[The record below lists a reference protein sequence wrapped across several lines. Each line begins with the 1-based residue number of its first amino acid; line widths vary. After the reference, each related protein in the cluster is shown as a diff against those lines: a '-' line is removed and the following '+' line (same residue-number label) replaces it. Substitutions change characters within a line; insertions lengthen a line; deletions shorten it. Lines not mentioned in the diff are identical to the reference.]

1 MVTNRRGLWGRGC
14 RDGSCASA
22 APAWPTVARMDAARH
37 RKTSPGSPSGSA
49 HGGASDPQPGLASDL
64 GSDPAADLG
73 SAPAAEPVASRG
85 VEAAVGA
92 ASRPPGSPLGGPL
105 PGQRIRTRATRP
117 PIDPRLLR
125 FDPAVG
131 WLVAAF
137 ALLAVVVAGA
147 LIAQATALAA
157 IISRTFLDGVALEE
171 HRGWL
176 GLLLAAV
183 VVRAGATWV
192 GDVLAQH
199 TSARVKSRLRV
210 AVVDRL
216 TRRAPGEGDTSTGAA
231 VSVLTEGIDALD
243 GTFGGYLP
251 ALVSG
256 VIVPVAIVVWLIG
269 VEPLSATILAV
280 TLPLIPVF
288 MVLIGLAAR
297 AATRRRFRS
306 LTELSGH
313 LLAVLQGLTTI
324 RVARAGDRVARVV
337 RDAGERLR
345 VTTLEALRIAFVS
358 ALALELLAAL
368 AVATVAVTAGVRLAQ
383 GTGVAFEP
391 VLVALLLAPEAFF
404 PLRRVGQQFHANE
417 DGAAAAERLFDL
429 LEGADAAHDRGTDAV
444 ARRRRGTADR
454 TPAPDPADV
463 PVTLTGVTVVHAG
476 RDGPALDGADVVVHP
491 GEQLAILG
499 ASGAGKTTLASVL
512 LGLREPDAGHVLV
525 GDVEVADLD
534 PDAWHQ
540 RLAWVPQTPADLGG
554 TVREL
559 VTLGRTDAQPP
570 SDAAVHGALR
580 AVALDGEVAALPD
593 GLDTQVG
600 PGGRGLSAGQ
610 RRRVAIARALV
621 RDARLLVLDEPT
633 GDLDVE
639 AERAVRD
646 ALARLRG
653 ERSVVVLTH
662 RVALAA
668 EADRVVVLDQGRVV
682 EDGPPDLLAT
692 AAGPYASLVA
702 ASRPLEPGDRAWD
715 VHFGGSPTHA
725 SDQPDRSCVERPARR
740 TSHARSGGDGD
751 GGGPGGGRGGSG
763 GGGGGGGGGDS
774 GGAGGG
780 GGAGAG
786 GGHAAV
792 AVAAAAVEPV
802 TDPLADVGLGA
813 GASAEAPRTLRASLR
828 SAAVTLRALLAP
840 HRRTLGVAA
849 TAGAVT
855 PLSGVVLVAVSTY
868 LISRAALQPNILDL
882 TVVVVAV
889 RALSL
894 LKGTSRYVE
903 RLAGHDV
910 ALRTVVDLR
919 THAYLRL
926 LPQAPAGLARHRSGD
941 VLARVVTDV
950 DRLQLALVRGVVPLF
965 GGLIATLLTVLIA
978 AWLLPA
984 AAPLA
989 AVGLGVAAVGVP
1001 LLAWRLSRAPERRLA
1016 VARGR
1021 LTAELVD
1028 VLQAAPELRL
1038 LGRLRPARAHL
1049 DVLDAEVVRHDRSA
1063 VARGGGADAL
1073 VQLVLGL
1080 TAVGFV
1086 AVGVPAV
1093 VAGELDGVLL
1103 GALVVLALAAAEAVG
1118 PLPAS
1123 ARALATAATA
1133 AGRLRDVLD
1142 APVPAPEPDEPTVM
1156 DATESAGDPRL
1167 DVVRATARY
1176 PAATAPAVH
1185 DLDLHV
1191 EPGRI
1196 LAVVGRSG
1204 AGKSTLANLAVR
1216 FLDPEAGEVRLHDVR
1231 LSALAGDTVR
1241 GAVVLGPQDAHV
1253 FDGTIAANLRLAA
1266 PDAVDAELVDA
1277 LRAARLA
1284 DWVQQLPDG
1293 LATPVGERGDRLSGG
1308 QRHRLAL
1315 ARTLLVGAPLLV
1327 LDEPTADL
1335 DPITGR
1341 AFLVDALRAAAGR
1354 GVVILTHDLRALPVV
1369 DEVIVLNHGRIVARG
1384 RHEALLAHD
1393 PAYAT
1398 SWHLQRVDPAGVA
1411 GG

>member
-1 MVTNRRGLWGRGC
+1 MTVTSDPRG
-14 RDGSCASA
+14 
-22 APAWPTVARMDAARH
+22 APADPPPPADRDVAVRDMAHADAREAARGDA
-37 RKTSPGSPSGSA
+37 R
-49 HGGASDPQPGLASDL
+49 DD
-64 GSDPAADLG
+64 
-73 SAPAAEPVASRG
+73 R
-85 VEAAVGA
+85 GA
-92 ASRPPGSPLGGPL
+92 AGTAPGTAATEELGAPL

-131 WLVAAF
+131 RLVVAF
-137 ALLAVVVAGA
+137 ALLALVVAGA

-157 IISRTFLDGVALEE
+157 IVARTFLDGVALDE

-176 GLLLAAV
+176 ALLLVAV
-183 VVRAGATWV
+183 VVRAGATWA

-199 TSARVKSRLRV
+199 TAARVKSRLRS

-231 VSVLTEGIDALD
+231 VSALTEGIDALD

-251 ALVSG
+251 ALVAG
-256 VIVPVAIVVWLIG
+256 AIVPVTIVVWLLR
-269 VEPLSATILAV
+269 VDLLSAAILAF
-280 TLPLIPVF
+280 TLPLIPLF

-324 RVARAGDRVARVV
+324 RVARAGDRVAQVV

-417 DGAAAAERLFDL
+417 DGAAAADRLFDL
-429 LEGADAAHDRGTDAV
+429 LEGADAAGGGGRDPAPEDP
-444 ARRRRGTADR
+444 ARRDPAPPA
-454 TPAPDPADV
+454 TPAPPDPAVV
-463 PVTLTGVTVVHAG
+463 PVRLEGVSVVHEG
-476 RDGPALDGADVVVHP
+476 RDGPALDGVDVVVRP
-491 GEQLAILG
+491 GDQLAILG

-512 LGLREPDAGHVLV
+512 LGLRAPDAGRVLV
-525 GDVEVADLD
+525 GDVEVAAID
-534 PDAWHQ
+534 PDAWHR
-540 RLAWVPQTPADLGG
+540 RLAWVPQTPADLSG

-559 VTLGRTDAQPP
+559 VTLGRPAAGADAGTDVVVW
-570 SDAAVHGALR
+570 DALR

-593 GLDTQVG
+593 GLDTLVG
-600 PGGRGLSAGQ
+600 PGGRGLSVGQ

-653 ERSVVVLTH
+653 GRSVVVLTH

-668 EADRVVVLDQGRVV
+668 EADRVVVLGQGRVV
-682 EDGPPDLLAT
+682 EAGEPAALLT
-692 AAGPYASLVA
+692 QDGPYARLVA
-702 ASRPLEPGDRAWD
+702 ASRPLEP
-715 VHFGGSPTHA
+715 S
-725 SDQPDRSCVERPARR
+725 E
-740 TSHARSGGDGD
+740 
-751 GGGPGGGRGGSG
+751 
-763 GGGGGGGGGDS
+763 
-774 GGAGGG
+774 
-780 GGAGAG
+780 
-786 GGHAAV
+786 
-792 AVAAAAVEPV
+792 VAAGPPV
-802 TDPLADVGLGA
+802 TSGPTVEVSPPKDAAPTLAPRPRDVDPPADTPTDPPVVDPLAGVGLVG
-813 GASAEAPRTLRASLR
+813 GASAEAPHTLRASLR

-840 HRRTLGVAA
+840 HRRTLGVAV

-882 TVVVVAV
+882 TVVVVTV

-941 VLARVVTDV
+941 VLARVVADV
-950 DRLQLALVRGVVPLF
+950 DRLQLALVRGVVPLL
-965 GGLIATLLTVLIA
+965 GGLVATLVTVLIA

-984 AAPLA
+984 AAPTA
-989 AVGLGVAAVGVP
+989 AVGLGIAAIGVP
-1001 LLAWRLSRAPERRLA
+1001 SLAWRLSRAPERRLA
-1016 VARGR
+1016 VARGG

-1038 LGRLRPARAHL
+1038 LGRLGPARDHL

-1133 AGRLRDVLD
+1133 AGRLREVLD
-1142 APVPAPEPDEPTVM
+1142 APVPAPEADHPADLD
-1156 DATESAGDPRL
+1156 DAELASDPRL
-1167 DVVRATARY
+1167 DVVRVTVRY
-1176 PAATAPAVH
+1176 PGAPAPAVH

-1191 EPGRI
+1191 EPGRT

-1216 FLDPEAGEVRLHDVR
+1216 FLDPEAGEVRLNDVR

-1241 GAVVLGPQDAHV
+1241 GTVVLGPQDAHV
-1253 FDGTIAANLRLAA
+1253 FDGTIAVNLRLAA
-1266 PDAVDAELVDA
+1266 PDATDAELVAA
-1277 LRAARLA
+1277 LRAAQLA

-1293 LATPVGERGDRLSGG
+1293 LATSVGERGGRLSGG

-1335 DPITGR
+1335 DPLTGR
-1341 AFLVDALRAAAGR
+1341 ALLVDALRAAGGR
-1354 GVVILTHDLRALPVV
+1354 GAVILTHDLRALPVV
-1369 DEVIVLNHGRIVARG
+1369 DEVLVLDQGRIVARG
-1384 RHEALLAHD
+1384 RHEALLADD
-1393 PAYAT
+1393 PAYAAR
-1398 SWHLQRVDPAGVA
+1398 WQLERPGD
-1411 GG
+1411 

>member
-1 MVTNRRGLWGRGC
+1 
-14 RDGSCASA
+14 
-22 APAWPTVARMDAARH
+22 
-37 RKTSPGSPSGSA
+37 
-49 HGGASDPQPGLASDL
+49 
-64 GSDPAADLG
+64 
-73 SAPAAEPVASRG
+73 
-85 VEAAVGA
+85 
-92 ASRPPGSPLGGPL
+92 
-105 PGQRIRTRATRP
+105 
-117 PIDPRLLR
+117 
-125 FDPAVG
+125 
-131 WLVAAF
+131 LVSAF

-157 IISRTFLDGVALEE
+157 IISRTFLDGVALDE
-171 HRGWL
+171 HQGWL
-176 GLLLAAV
+176 ALLVGAV
-183 VVRAGATWV
+183 VVRAGATWA

-199 TSARVKSRLRV
+199 TAARVKSRLRT

-216 TRRAPGEGDTSTGAA
+216 TRRAPGEGEGDSTTGAA
-231 VSVLTEGIDALD
+231 VSALTEGIDALD

-251 ALVSG
+251 ALASG
-256 VIVPVAIVVWLIG
+256 AIVPVAIVAWLVG
-269 VEPLSATILAV
+269 VEPLSALILAV
-280 TLPLIPVF
+280 TLPLIPLF

-324 RVARAGDRVARVV
+324 RVALAGDRVARVV

-391 VLVALLLAPEAFF
+391 VLVALLLAPEAFL
-404 PLRRVGQQFHANE
+404 PLRRIGQQFHANE

-429 LEGADAAHDRGTDAV
+429 LEGADAAHSGDRDPAPPDPLPGGPAPPG
-444 ARRRRGTADR
+444 AGPRAPAPADPLPGGPPPPS
-454 TPAPDPADV
+454 PAPPDPAAV
-463 PVTLTGVTVVHAG
+463 PVRLEGVTVVHAG
-476 RDGPALDGADVVVHP
+476 RDLPALDGVDVVVRP

-512 LGLREPDAGHVLV
+512 LGLRAPDAGHVLV

-534 PDAWHQ
+534 ADSWHQ
-540 RLAWVPQTPADLGG
+540 RLAWVPQTPADLHG

-559 VTLGRTDAQPP
+559 VALGRPAAAGAGT
-570 SDAAVHGALR
+570 DAAVWDALR

-593 GLDTQVG
+593 GLHTVIG

-653 ERSVVVLTH
+653 GRSVVVLTH
-662 RVALAA
+662 RVALAG

-682 EDGPPDLLAT
+682 EAGGPAALLSQD
-692 AAGPYASLVA
+692 GPYARLVA
-702 ASRPLEPGDRAWD
+702 ASRPLELSDRVQNVRKAG
-715 VHFGGSPTHA
+715 HPTHA
-725 SDQPDRSCVERPARR
+725 SGQDVQACAQPPVSR
-740 TSHARSGGDGD
+740 TSHARIARGWPGAVDGR
-751 GGGPGGGRGGSG
+751 RGGAAGTAGVSG
-763 GGGGGGGGGDS
+763 T
-774 GGAGGG
+774 AGT
-780 GGAGAG
+780 
-786 GGHAAV
+786 AASV
-792 AVAAAAVEPV
+792 V
-802 TDPLADVGLGA
+802 DPLAGVGLGG

-840 HRRTLGVAA
+840 HRRTLGVAV

-855 PLSGVVLVAVSTY
+855 PLSGVVLIGVSTY

-926 LPQAPAGLARHRSGD
+926 LPQAPAGLARHRAGD
-941 VLARVVTDV
+941 VLARVVADV
-950 DRLQLALVRGVVPLF
+950 DRLQLALVRGVVPLL
-965 GGLIATLLTVLIA
+965 GGLVATLVTILIA
-978 AWLLPA
+978 GWLLPA
-984 AAPLA
+984 AAPVAL
-989 AVGLGVAAVGVP
+989 VGLGVAAAGVP
-1001 LLAWRLSRAPERRLA
+1001 LLAWRLAREPERRLA

-1038 LGRLRPARAHL
+1038 LGRLGPARAHL

-1086 AVGVPAV
+1086 LVGVPAV
-1093 VAGELDGVLL
+1093 VAGELDGVVL

-1133 AGRLRDVLD
+1133 ARRLREVLD
-1142 APVPAPEPDEPTVM
+1142 APVPAPEPDQPA
-1156 DATESAGDPRL
+1156 ATDDTELTSDPRL
-1167 DVVRATARY
+1167 DVVRATSRY
-1176 PAATAPAVH
+1176 PAAPVPAVH
-1185 DLDLHV
+1185 DLDLIVH
-1191 EPGRI
+1191 PGRTI
-1196 LAVVGRSG
+1196 AVVGRSG

-1216 FLDPEAGEVRLHDVR
+1216 FLDPEAGEVRLGDVR
-1231 LSALAGDTVR
+1231 LSALAGDTIR
-1241 GAVVLGPQDAHV
+1241 GSVVLGPQDAHV

-1266 PDAVDAELVDA
+1266 PDTTDAELVDV
-1277 LRAARLA
+1277 LRAAQLA

-1293 LATPVGERGDRLSGG
+1293 LATPVGERGERLSGG

-1315 ARTLLVGAPLLV
+1315 ARTLLIGAPLLV

-1335 DPITGR
+1335 DPLTGR
-1341 AFLVDALRAAAGR
+1341 AFLVDALRAAGGR

-1369 DEVIVLNHGRIVARG
+1369 DEVVVLDRGRIVARG
-1384 RHEALLAHD
+1384 RHEALLADD
-1393 PAYAT
+1393 PAYTAR
-1398 SWHLQRVDPAGVA
+1398 WQLERVDPSGAT